1 MHKTSPPVEEA
12 PQPKKATMSDF
23 LSKQKQ
29 QKEDNNYQK
38 YQEEQSPSQQ
48 EEVAQVQEQGQDEQ
62 QTQQKEVQTPP
73 KNEPMQI
80 ECTLSERTQIGEHE
94 DITITVSAYVK

>member
-1 MHKTSPPVEEA
+1 
-12 PQPKKATMSDF
+12 MSDF

-29 QKEDNNYQK
+29 QKEDNNYQN
-38 YQEEQSPSQQ
+38 QEEQSPSQQ
-48 EEVAQVQEQGQDEQ
+48 EEGAQVQEQGQDEQ
-62 QTQQKEVQTPP
+62 QTKQKEVQTPP
-73 KNEPMQI
+73 KIEPMQI